1 MLKLSVTVPLTK
13 NKRMY
18 LPIAVKVPAI
28 KGKIVQRTKG
38 KSTYVLY
45 EIGREYDAK
54 RQFNVP
60 KRVVIGKLVPT
71 GNQDTMNPNENFLK
85 YFPQIPVN
93 RLEAPRIR
101 SNTLHIGAYI
111 VFSQLIREYQL
122 ADLLEEQFGE
132 RAGLILDLASYMIIN
147 EDNAAQYYPDY
158 GRSHPLFTPQTPGAK
173 PI

>member
-1 MLKLSVTVPLTK
+1 
-13 NKRMY
+13 MY
-18 LPIAVKVPAI
+18 LPIAVKVPVI

-60 KRVVIGKLVPT
+60 NRVVIGKLVPT

-93 RLEAPRIR
+93 RGVSGFLCLGRLFQGQPNEAALCI
-101 SNTLHIGAYI
+101 
-111 VFSQLIREYQL
+111 
-122 ADLLEEQFGE
+122 
-132 RAGLILDLASYMIIN
+132 
-147 EDNAAQYYPDY
+147 
-158 GRSHPLFTPQTPGAK
+158 
-173 PI
+173 